1 MRNEIVEF
9 TKRER
14 SFDEA
19 FHELDILMTG
29 RQRTGSGYCVLNH
42 RLPSL
47 STCYGQLHTHPRSP
61 LPSKKPVR
69 VKNAPVE
76 ILPAYVGP
84 KGSQLPPTLRLSQN
98 DHAPHHSIRMRT
110 AVPARPLLATYSSRI
125 KSFDSRNRCSRTQLV
140 NAPNLGSI
148 ASFTN
153 DYAEHLT
160 GYPAINTNP
169 RYAIAHHAASISQPL
184 HARML
189 ICFAM
194 QTLRN
199 IHEHLSTDM
208 RITFSGPGTSTLDLL
223 IRRTSE

>member
-1 MRNEIVEF
+1 MW
-9 TKRER
+9 
-14 SFDEA
+14 
-19 FHELDILMTG
+19 
-29 RQRTGSGYCVLNH
+29 
-42 RLPSL
+42 
-47 STCYGQLHTHPRSP
+47 
-61 LPSKKPVR
+61 
-69 VKNAPVE
+69 
-76 ILPAYVGP
+76 GP
-84 KGSQLPPTLRLSQN
+84 KALSCLPLWDYPRMITLPTSSGKNRVNFNKEL
-98 DHAPHHSIRMRT
+98 APTSRKLYT
-110 AVPARPLLATYSSRI
+110 AFALLQGAL
-125 KSFDSRNRCSRTQLV
+125 NLQRTQLV

-208 RITFSGPGTSTLDLL
+208 RITFSGLGTSTLDLL

>member
-1 MRNEIVEF
+1 MLQWRF
-9 TKRER
+9 YQ
-14 SFDEA
+14 
-19 FHELDILMTG
+19 HMW
-29 RQRTGSGYCVLNH
+29 
-42 RLPSL
+42 
-47 STCYGQLHTHPRSP
+47 
-61 LPSKKPVR
+61 
-69 VKNAPVE
+69 
-76 ILPAYVGP
+76 GP
-84 KGSQLPPTLRLSQN
+84 KALSCLPLWDYPRMITLPTSSGVKFRVVHLS
-98 DHAPHHSIRMRT
+98 SIRMRT

-208 RITFSGPGTSTLDLL
+208 RITFSGLGTSTLDLL